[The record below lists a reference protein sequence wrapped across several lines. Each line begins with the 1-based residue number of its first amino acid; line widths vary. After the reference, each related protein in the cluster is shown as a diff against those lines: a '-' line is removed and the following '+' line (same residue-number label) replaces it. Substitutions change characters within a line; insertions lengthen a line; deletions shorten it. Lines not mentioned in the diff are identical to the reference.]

1 MEGTMKAIKNTYLI
15 ILFVLVSFLFV
26 RDHVSAQDR
35 QEDNASSGDVLLI
48 EDNQIKVPLKSVLM
62 LALKNNLDI
71 TFASLQPEMAET
83 DVTREKSAYDTLFSA
98 QYSKYRDNTQV
109 GNALAGSGANAE
121 IFQERFNLDVALKK
135 KFTLGTQAELK
146 LTNQEFQSDLAF
158 LGLNPEYSG
167 ELVLSLT
174 QPLLRDFGIEIG
186 KSQIK
191 IASFNLEASENEFRK
206 NVMDI
211 LFQVESSYWNL
222 FFRIEDLKSK
232 EKSLKRAE
240 NLRREFKIRIDVGT
254 LAPIEIY
261 QAEAEVALRKQDV
274 IVAESAVKAAE
285 DNLKVALNLYEDEK
299 YWNIT
304 IIPTDSP
311 VTEKIQ
317 PDLSE
322 SIKTALEKRPDFKQA
337 ELIIKAS
344 NIQVK
349 YTKNQRLPRIDLI
362 GSIGSSGLAGRPKDT
377 SGVFGPFFRAAPS
390 PWSGHW
396 DDVYDGIGDK
406 DYYSYMVGIKIEFPL
421 ENRLAR
427 SQYARAK
434 IQATQA
440 VTSLKNAENLIIKD
454 VRDAIRR
461 LETSLKVIDA
471 AVASLKF
478 SQEKLKAEEK
488 KYKVGMSTAHD
499 VLEFQEE
506 LARAESTLTYAQ
518 TEYSKSIANLSIAMG
533 VLIEDKGL
541 TL

>member
-1 MEGTMKAIKNTYLI
+1 MKTVKNTFLVT
-15 ILFVLVSFLFV
+15 LFVLASFLLV
-26 RDHVSAQDR
+26 KGSVSAQDR
-35 QEDNASSGDVLLI
+35 QEDNASSEDILLI
-48 EDNQIKVPLKSVLM
+48 EDNQIKVPLKSVLL

-109 GNALAGSGANAE
+109 GNALAGSGTSAE
-121 IFQERFNLDVALKK
+121 VFQERFNLDVALKK

-167 ELVLSLT
+167 ELVLNLT
-174 QPLLRDFGIEIG
+174 QPLLRDFGIKIG

-240 NLRREFKIRIDVGT
+240 DLRREFRIRIDVGT

-274 IVAESAVKAAE
+274 IVAESAVKAVE

-337 ELIIKAS
+337 ELNIKAL

-396 DDVYDGIGDK
+396 DDVYDGIAENDF
-406 DYYSYMVGIKIEFPL
+406 YSYMVGIKIEFPL

-440 VTSLKNAENLIIKD
+440 VTSLKNAENLIIND

-506 LARAESTLTYAQ
+506 LARAESTLVYAQ
-518 TEYSKSIANLSIAMG
+518 TEYSKSIANFSIAMG